1 MYDESIFTEQAEYLD
16 DKNLREWH
24 IEHPNE
30 KMIVKKLCQGGA
42 KLLTGPRGCGKT
54 TLLLRAHSEMRRK
67 KGVFSI
73 YVNFKTSLK
82 IEPLYKKNY
91 NASYW
96 FNQWLLLK
104 IYNGIFESI
113 EYYKVNDELDLLYAK
128 KDIEEFISKIEL
140 GLIEEIGEKEELLTF
155 LILENEVKKVLDVV
169 DSSLCILLLDD
180 AAHAFSKEQQNDFFE
195 FFRNIKSRMISPKA
209 AIYPGV
215 TNFSASFHIGHDAEE
230 INVWIKTSDDNYL
243 QFMKNI
249 LKKRVSEEVYK
260 KMGEDGNL
268 LSIICYASFG
278 IPRSLLNIVR
288 NLYNDNEDTIL
299 KYNRKEVLA
308 SIKLINSNSINIYNS
323 LQIKLPVYKEF
334 VKQGNGLYD
343 FMIDSLKK
351 YNKEKDFEHQA
362 VEIGIRNPIP
372 IELEKVFD
380 FLQYAGLLMYEKQI
394 SKGEKGR
401 FSIYVINYGI
411 MIEQNVFGGRQN
423 IKNSDLAIAV
433 ETRNTHEYK
442 RLTVEGLLEGKDI
455 DKMFP
460 LSLPPCPK
468 CNTPRISANTK
479 FCSEC
484 GEKLTTSSI
493 FEELVNNDIAELP
506 LTEWRVNS
514 IKKSSSIK
522 IIKDILMDTEHKS
535 LRGVP
540 GIGPFWT
547 KKIYSYAEEF
557 ID

>member
-1 MYDESIFTEQAEYLD
+1 
-16 DKNLREWH
+16 
-24 IEHPNE
+24 
-30 KMIVKKLCQGGA
+30 MIVKKLCQGGA